1 MINPKDEEWLLSLGK
16 RIKGYREKKGL
27 SLRKLADMADIDFGQ
42 LYKIE
47 KGETNPSV
55 SIIKSIAD
63 ALGVKMGKIFD
74 F

>member
-1 MINPKDEEWLLSLGK
+1 MNNPKDEKWLKALGQH
-16 RIKGYREKKGL
+16 IKSYREKKEL

-63 ALGVKMGKIFD
+63 ALGVKMGKMFE